1 MRRNEDRK
9 RGLESLELPDTVDLA
24 AVNAAEVAVIRLAAE
39 RRIDAREAFYFSR
52 MLEHRR
58 RAIADRTLE
67 EKMTR
72 IEELKKARAGK
83 P

>member
-1 MRRNEDRK
+1 MSRK
-9 RGLESLELPDTVDLA
+9 KAGAPEGFELPDTVDLA
-24 AVNAAEVAVIRLAAE
+24 AVNAAEIVVVRLAAQ
-39 RRIDAREAFYFSR
+39 RRIDAREALYFSR

-58 RAIADRTLE
+58 RAIADATLE

-72 IEELKKARAGK
+72 IEELRKAQGRE

>member
-1 MRRNEDRK
+1 
-9 RGLESLELPDTVDLA
+9 
-24 AVNAAEVAVIRLAAE
+24 
-39 RRIDAREAFYFSR
+39 

-72 IEELKKARAGK
+72 IEELRKAQGNKA
-83 P
+83 